1 MGIKVNERSDY
12 GFLFD
17 SLNNTGKNSSNNI
30 FNSINLSEYHSIKSG
45 AYGKALKV
53 YYAKEA
59 EETDSTAKT
68 EKEDKDK
75 KKPVVDNTAV
85 NKLTEVTGNI
95 SSFKESTQ
103 KLVGQGENSV
113 FNKKSSTVKNEDGTE
128 STVEEYDTDAIYKAV
143 SDFANKYNSVLSSM
157 KDSANAKVTGEVSGL
172 TSLVNRYES
181 SLNSIGITIGDDNT
195 LSVSEKDFRASD
207 MDEVKKLFNGNTS
220 FAYVA
225 STKVSVIGTTANR
238 EANVMKNYTS
248 SGSYENE
255 AASTGNLLDDII

>member
-17 SLNNTGKNSSNNI
+17 SLNNNGKNSSNNI

-59 EETDSTAKT
+59 EETDTTAKT

-95 SSFKESTQ
+95 SSFKESAQ

-172 TSLVNRYES
+172 TTLVNRYES

>member
-75 KKPVVDNTAV
+75 KPVVDNTAV

-95 SSFKESTQ
+95 SSFKESAQ

-181 SLNSIGITIGDDNT
+181 SLNSIGITVGDDNT
-195 LSVSEKDFRASD
+195 LSVSEKDFKASD

>member
-17 SLNNTGKNSSNNI
+17 SLNNNSKNSSNNI

-75 KKPVVDNTAV
+75 KPVVDNTAV

-95 SSFKESTQ
+95 SSFKESAQ
-103 KLVGQGENSV
+103 KLIAQGENSV
-113 FNKKSSTVKNEDGTE
+113 FDKKTSTVKSEDGTE
-128 STVEEYDTDAIYKAV
+128 SVVEEYDVDAIYKAV
-143 SDFANKYNSVLSSM
+143 SDFANKYNSVLTSM
-157 KDSANAKVTGEVSGL
+157 KDSTNVKITGEVSGL
-172 TSLVNRYES
+172 TALMDRYES
-181 SLNSIGITIGDDNT
+181 SLNSVGITIGEDNKLT
-195 LSVSEKDFRASD
+195 VSEETFKASD

-248 SGSYENE
+248 AGNYENDV
-255 AASTGNLLDDII
+255 ASTGNLLDDII

>member
-59 EETDSTAKT
+59 EEMDSTAKT

-95 SSFKESTQ
+95 SSFKESAQ

-113 FNKKSSTVKNEDGTE
+113 FNKKSATVKNEDGTE

>member
-17 SLNNTGKNSSNNI
+17 SLNNNGKNSSNNI

-53 YYAKEA
+53 YYAKET
-59 EETDSTAKT
+59 EETDATAKT
-68 EKEDKDK
+68 EKEDKD

-95 SSFKESTQ
+95 SSFKESAQ
-103 KLVGQGENSV
+103 KLIAQGENSV

-128 STVEEYDTDAIYKAV
+128 SIVEEYDTDAIYKAV

-157 KDSANAKVTGEVSGL
+157 KDSANVKITGEVSGL
-172 TSLVNRYES
+172 TSLMNRYES
-181 SLNSIGITIGDDNT
+181 SLNSVGITIGEDNK
-195 LSVSEKDFRASD
+195 LSVSEKDFKASD

-248 SGSYENE
+248 SGNYENE